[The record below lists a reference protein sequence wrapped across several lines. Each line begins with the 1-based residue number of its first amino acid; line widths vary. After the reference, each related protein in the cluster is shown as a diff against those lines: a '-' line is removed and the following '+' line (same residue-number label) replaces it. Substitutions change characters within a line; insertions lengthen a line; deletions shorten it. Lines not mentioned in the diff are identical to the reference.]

1 MSKREKRRYAS
12 ARERADKKKQSFTST
27 FLKVPEGTQFF
38 QPKAG
43 RYLMDIMPYT
53 AGEGNKWAEQGVL
66 YYERTFFIHR
76 GVGANDESFICPR
89 MTAKSPCPICEH
101 RAKLMKDSN
110 EDNEEL
116 IKDLAPKERQIF
128 NVIDLKNPDKGVQ
141 LFHSSYHTFGKEL
154 DNRLRSADEED
165 NWDGF
170 FTLEDGLTLKVMF
183 GEETL
188 GGRSFVTT
196 ENIDFRPRRDA
207 YDEDILEKTL
217 CLDELLIVPDYDD
230 LKKAFLETAE
240 DDEDDDEKP
249 SKKAKSRDDEDEEE
263 DDEDEP
269 KHKSSKAKDEAP
281 DDEDE
286 DWDEEPKSKKKPK
299 SDDDDEEQDEE
310 DEEEEKSKSK
320 KKTADD
326 DEDDEWEE
334 VEKKA
339 KKKGVDDDDEEDD
352 DDEKPK
358 GKKSLFPRGK
368 KGVRTADEE
377 EEDDEDE
384 DEDEKPHKKKSR
396 GGDDEDDE

>member
-1 MSKREKRRYAS
+1 MK
-12 ARERADKKKQSFTST
+12 
-27 FLKVPEGTQFF
+27 
-38 QPKAG
+38 
-43 RYLMDIMPYT
+43 
-53 AGEGNKWAEQGVL
+53 
-66 YYERTFFIHR
+66 
-76 GVGANDESFICPR
+76 ES
-89 MTAKSPCPICEH
+89 S
-101 RAKLMKDSN
+101 

-196 ENIDFRPRRDA
+196 ENIDFRPRREA

-240 DDEDDDEKP
+240 DDEDDEKP
-249 SKKAKSRDDEDEEE
+249 AKKAKSRDDEDEEE

-281 DDEDE
+281 DDEDD
-286 DWDEEPKSKKKPK
+286 DWDEEPKSNKKSK
-299 SDDDDEEQDEE
+299 SDDDDEEDQDEDE
-310 DEEEEKSKSK
+310 DEEKPKSK
-320 KKTADD
+320 KKVSDD
-326 DEDDEWEE
+326 DEDDEWDE

-339 KKKGVDDDDEEDD
+339 KKKGGDDDDEEDD
-352 DDEKPK
+352 EDDPK

-377 EEDDEDE
+377 AEDDEDE
-384 DEDEKPHKKKSR
+384 DEKPRKKRKSDD
-396 GGDDEDDE
+396 DDE